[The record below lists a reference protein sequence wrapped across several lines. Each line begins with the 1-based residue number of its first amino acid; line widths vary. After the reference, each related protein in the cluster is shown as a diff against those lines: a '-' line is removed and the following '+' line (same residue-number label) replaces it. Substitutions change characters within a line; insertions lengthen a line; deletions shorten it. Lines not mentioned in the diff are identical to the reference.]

1 MTCQHSI
8 EMMMDVLYG
17 EEVGPRQCFE
27 FFEHLAQCSK
37 CNQEY
42 AELVETREMLSE
54 WESEGMVSEV
64 VAIPTPE
71 VNYPDRKASAGW
83 WPLLQKVAAGVLI
96 VFGAYSLVQSTGLL
110 PEKGTVTVSEA
121 RLAEVIHD
129 MTLARQ
135 VEDWREIGKALLAM
149 QEGLE
154 ARNRLQVQAVYEDM
168 QNLEQRYVYALEES
182 NRQVK
187 TLISQ

>member
-1 MTCQHSI
+1 
-8 EMMMDVLYG
+8 MMMDVLYG
-17 EEVGPRQCFE
+17 EEVGPRLCFE

-54 WESEGMVSEV
+54 WEPEEMVSEV
-64 VAIPTPE
+64 VAIPIPAIE
-71 VNYPDRKASAGW
+71 YPDRKLSPKW

-110 PEKGTVTVSEA
+110 PEKGTVTVSES

-154 ARNRLQVQAVYEDM
+154 ARNRMQVQAVYEDM
-168 QNLEQRYVYALEES
+168 QNLEQRYVHALEEN

-187 TLISQ
+187 NLVGQ

>member
-1 MTCQHSI
+1 MNCQSSI

-17 EEVGPRQCFE
+17 EEVGPRLSFE
-27 FFEHLAQCSK
+27 FFEHLAHCSK

-54 WESEGMVSEV
+54 WEPEEMAAEP
-64 VAIPTPE
+64 VAIPTSGIK
-71 VNYPDRKASAGW
+71 YPDRKASLQW
-83 WPLLQKVAAGVLI
+83 WPLLQKVAAGVLM
-96 VFGAYSLVQSTGLL
+96 VFGAYSLFQSTGLL
-110 PEKGTVTVSEA
+110 PEKGTVTVSETQ
-121 RLAEVIHD
+121 LAEVIHD

-154 ARNRLQVQAVYEDM
+154 TRNRLQVQAVYEDM
-168 QNLEQRYVYALEES
+168 QNLEQRYVQALEEN

-187 TLISQ
+187 NLVGN